1 MPYEITKIPN
11 DIQRVALRKLRMIHN
26 AQNLADLRSPLAIRL
41 EKLSGDRNGR
51 YSLCFFIE
59 G

>member
-1 MPYEITKIPN
+1 MTSRRLPN
-11 DIQRVALRKLRMIHN
+11 DIQRMALRKLRMIHN
-26 AQNLADLRSPLAIRL
+26 AQNLADLRLPPANRL
-41 EKLSGDRNGR
+41 DKSGDRSGR